1 MTNQFK
7 HNSPSSALSQFNII
21 AALKPQTRQ
30 LVNEK
35 FIKPIVE
42 DFFADKGGID
52 NFCELDPD
60 KLKTEIEFLREKNF
74 VNNYIYKEIIN
85 TISKPH
91 KQVIFKPKYVVTFD
105 RDLVD
110 EIDGYGV
117 IRLGRAPIIYY
128 ILIDLQKLINFIKTL
143 PDEPK
148 ELIISKLSNTDIEV
162 RNRLLDNVILDKQQQ
177 LKIVDISQKVGIEHE
192 IIRLEQVRQSD
203 LLGHSGRLRINLA
216 WNTTDDL
223 DLHIISP
230 NGTISYKNKVIE
242 NQGVIGVLDIDQNTG
257 NNIVSNPQENINFD
271 NIPNGLHTIY
281 VNFYFKRERNEVP
294 FTITIIPE
302 DGEGRIFNKI
312 VQGKGSNKQVVTFEY
327 INGEIVY
334 TELS

>member
-1 MTNQFK
+1 MINQLK

-21 AALKPQTRQ
+21 ATLKPQTRQ

-42 DFFADKGGID
+42 AFFTDRGGID

-60 KLKTEIEFLREKNF
+60 KLKTEIEFSREQNF
-74 VNNYIYKEIIN
+74 VNNYLYKEIIN
-85 TISKPH
+85 EISKPNN
-91 KQVIFKPKYVVTFD
+91 QVIFKPKYAITFD

-110 EIDGYGV
+110 ENDGYGV
-117 IRLGRAPIIYY
+117 IRLGKAPILYY
-128 ILIDLQKLINFIKTL
+128 ILIDLQKLISFIKAL
-143 PDEPK
+143 PEEPK
-148 ELIISKLSNTDIEV
+148 ELFINKVSETDIEV

-177 LKIVDISQKVGIEHE
+177 LEVAEISQKIDIEHE
-192 IIRLEQVRQSD
+192 LIRLEKVRQSE
-203 LLGHSGRLRINLA
+203 LRGHSGRLRINLA

-242 NQGVIGVLDIDQNTG
+242 NQGVIGVLDIDQNAG

-271 NIPNGLHTIY
+271 NIPDGLHTVY
-281 VNFYFKRERNEVP
+281 VNFYFKRERNEIP

-302 DGEGRIFNKI
+302 DGEGRIFNKT
-312 VQGKGSNKQVVTFEY
+312 VQGKGNNKQVATFEY
-327 INGEIVY
+327 VNGEIIY